1 MTTASNILVFKGDKD
16 ALKQQVI
23 SAGGLVVVDFHAPW
37 CPSCL
42 KLAKMLP
49 DIASQFPNVLFLKAD
64 VDEARELAAHY
75 SISSI
80 PHIKFFKYTAS
91 NELEELGS
99 VTGANR
105 EALMAGLSKYS

>member
-37 CPSCL
+37 CPSCTR
-42 KLAKMLP
+42 LAKMLP
-49 DIASQFPNVLFLKAD
+49 EIAANFPNVLFLKAD

-80 PHIKFFKYTAS
+80 PHIKFFKYGADR
-91 NELEELGS
+91 LEELGS

-105 EALMAGLSKYS
+105 DAIVDGLHKYS